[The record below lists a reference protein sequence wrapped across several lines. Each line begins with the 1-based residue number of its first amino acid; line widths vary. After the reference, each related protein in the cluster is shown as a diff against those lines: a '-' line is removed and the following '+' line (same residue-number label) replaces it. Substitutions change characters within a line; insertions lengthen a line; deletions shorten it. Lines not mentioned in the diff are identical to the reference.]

1 MVTAAQRWSDQL
13 AAWAIPQAILDV
25 APESPWGFPPEMFA
39 PSRRQTSDSAS
50 TRRAREA
57 LGDGGTVL
65 DVGVGAGAGSLPLAR
80 SATHIT
86 GVDES
91 ASMLDAFGRGAEAAG
106 VGHDSIAG
114 RWPDVSG
121 SAPNA
126 DVVTCFHVFYNAPDL
141 GDFALALSR
150 HAGRRVITEMTS
162 VHPQTALGRL
172 WKHFWNL
179 DRPSGPSADDALA
192 VLREA
197 SIDARLE
204 RFERVRPYGR
214 ERSDVVAF
222 VRRRLCLTSD
232 RDPEID
238 DLLGE
243 EPVLSPPEV
252 ATIWW
257 DV

>member
-1 MVTAAQRWSDQL
+1 MTAAQRWSDQL
-13 AAWAIPQAILDV
+13 AAWAIPQAILDE

-39 PSRRQTSDSAS
+39 PNRQPTDDTPS
-50 TRRAREA
+50 TRRALEA

-65 DVGVGAGAGSLPLAR
+65 DVGVGAGAGSLPLVR

-91 ASMLDAFGRGAEAAG
+91 TSMLEAFGRAAEAAG

-114 RWPDVSG
+114 LWPEVSG
-121 SAPNA
+121 SAPNT

-141 GDFALALSR
+141 RDFALALAR
-150 HAGRRVITEMTS
+150 HAGRRVVTELTS
-162 VHPQTALGRL
+162 VHPQTTLGGL

-197 SIDARLE
+197 SIDASLE
-204 RFERVRPYGR
+204 RFERVRRHGHK
-214 ERSDVVAF
+214 RSDIVAF
-222 VRRRLCLTSD
+222 VRRRLCLTPD

-238 DLLGE
+238 ELLAD

-257 DV
+257 DA